1 MNENNNR
8 KHISKLW
15 PLVIGVTIS
24 LFVIANKVIGND
36 MKDAMQSSVPAV
48 QKSLEIPVSP
58 KNMQEQ
64 IISRLAYTVSYNKSL
79 RLPNWVAWH
88 LSSAHTKGKFKR
100 TEMKFEEDVTVP
112 KPRATNWDYVQSG
125 YDRGHMCP
133 SGDNRWS
140 EQAQRESFIYTN
152 CCPQRHS
159 LNSEEWE
166 ELESRCRHWANVYG
180 DIYIVCGPMFTKKER
195 KTIGKN
201 RIAVPDAFFKVVLRM
216 GKSPAA
222 LGFIYQNE
230 GNTGDM
236 ASHVCTVDKIESL
249 TGIDFFPALDNN
261 IEKKVEAEANLSKW
275 K

>member
-1 MNENNNR
+1 MNEKNNN
-8 KHISKLW
+8 KHISKLL
-15 PLVIGVTIS
+15 PIVICVTLS
-24 LFVIANKVIGND
+24 LLVIANKVIGD
-36 MKDAMQSSVPAV
+36 SATDSIHSSVPAI
-48 QKSLEIPVSP
+48 QKSLEIPTSP
-58 KNMQEQ
+58 KKMQEQ
-64 IISRLAYTVSYNKSL
+64 IISRLAYTLSYNKSL

-100 TEMKFEEDVTVP
+100 TELKFEEDTTVS

-180 DIYIVCGPMFTKKER
+180 DIYIVCGPMFSSKDH

-222 LGFIYQNE
+222 IGFTYKNE
-230 GNTGDM
+230 GNTGTM
-236 ASHVCTVDKIESL
+236 SNHVCTVDYIEKL
-249 TGIDFFPALDNN
+249 TGIDFFPTLSDNLEN
-261 IEKKVEAEANLSKW
+261 KLEAEANLADW